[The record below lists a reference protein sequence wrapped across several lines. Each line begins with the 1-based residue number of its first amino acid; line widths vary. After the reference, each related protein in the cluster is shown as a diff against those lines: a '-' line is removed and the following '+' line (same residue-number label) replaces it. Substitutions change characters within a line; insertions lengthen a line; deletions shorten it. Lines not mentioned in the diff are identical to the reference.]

1 MMLIGMA
8 GRGRDV
14 SDLHHNIQ
22 GGLALSQGGLSLGG
36 LTLGDLALGDLALQ
50 EGLALVPGAGD
61 PPIQGGLGSHDLQGQ
76 DRQG

>member
-14 SDLHHNIQ
+14 SDLHHIVQ
-22 GGLALSQGGLSLGG
+22 GGLALSQGRLALGG
-36 LTLGDLALGDLALQ
+36 LTLGDLALQ
-50 EGLALVPGAGD
+50 VGLGAGD

>member
-36 LTLGDLALGDLALQ
+36 LTLGDLALQ